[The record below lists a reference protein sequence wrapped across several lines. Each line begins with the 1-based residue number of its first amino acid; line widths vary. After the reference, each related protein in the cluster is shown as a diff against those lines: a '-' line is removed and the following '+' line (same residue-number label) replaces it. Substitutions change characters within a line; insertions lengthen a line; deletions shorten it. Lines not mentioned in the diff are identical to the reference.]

1 MMVRATIRVYGEVQ
15 GVGFR
20 AWVAR
25 RALKLG
31 LKGYVENR
39 SDGSLLIV
47 VEGDEGGVKQLVE
60 ECRRGPLL
68 AKVDNVD
75 VTWGEYVG
83 EFQEFEIRYSELELP
98 R

>member
-1 MMVRATIRVYGEVQ
+1 
-15 GVGFR
+15 
-20 AWVAR
+20 
-25 RALKLG
+25 
-31 LKGYVENR
+31 
-39 SDGSLLIV
+39 
-47 VEGDEGGVKQLVE
+47 LVE

-83 EFQEFEIRYSELELP
+83 EFQEFEVRYSELELP

>member
-25 RALKLG
+25 KALKLG
-31 LKGYVENR
+31 LKGYVENM
-39 SDGSLLIV
+39 SDGSLLAV
-47 VEGDEGGVKQLVE
+47 VEGGKDAIEQLVR
-60 ECRRGPLL
+60 ECRRGPPL
-68 AKVDNVD
+68 ARVDGVE
-75 VTWGEYVG
+75 VVWSEYTG
-83 EFQEFEIRYSELELP
+83 EFQEFEVRYSELELP